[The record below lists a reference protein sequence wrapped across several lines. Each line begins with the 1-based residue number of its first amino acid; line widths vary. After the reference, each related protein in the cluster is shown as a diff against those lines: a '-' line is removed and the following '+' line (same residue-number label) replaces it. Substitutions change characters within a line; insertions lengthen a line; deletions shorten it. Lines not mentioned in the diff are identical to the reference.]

1 MNLKRATPFYKAL
14 RNNLLFSEIREESLL
29 DLLAIASPQK
39 WPAKTCILHTDQAIH
54 RFYIIL
60 SGMVKAYDYDSTNN
74 REVILSI
81 LSQNDVLNV
90 CSLIS
95 EGNTHLFYETLAPTQ
110 VLYIPVKQMRE
121 WTYHNPAVFKQ
132 ILVYVLKKMEHL
144 EDVASDMCLKDTS
157 TRLAKLLL
165 QLTNKSTSKIEL
177 INGFTHDQ
185 LAALIGTTRAV
196 LNRHLQEF
204 KEEGI
209 LHIKRKQIEIIDP
222 SLLSRKISTFPI
234 K

>member
-1 MNLKRATPFYKAL
+1 
-14 RNNLLFSEIREESLL
+14 
-29 DLLAIASPQK
+29 
-39 WPAKTCILHTDQAIH
+39 
-54 RFYIIL
+54 
-60 SGMVKAYDYDSTNN
+60 
-74 REVILSI
+74 
-81 LSQNDVLNV
+81 
-90 CSLIS
+90 
-95 EGNTHLFYETLAPTQ
+95 LAPTQ

-209 LHIKRKQIEIIDP
+209 LHIKRKRIEIIDP